1 MLEVRMEGL
10 TLRVANV
17 KRSIEFYGGKLGFC
31 VEIDKAPQF
40 AMIRVGGPTGGT
52 IGLIAHDNANPAG
65 SISMTAEQ
73 RAGIHIELTTY
84 SLDAL
89 YEHLKARGV
98 EFFEPPHEEPWERSM
113 RVHDPDGYTIEFA
126 ERGLDDRVVT

>member
-1 MLEVRMEGL
+1 MLEVRLEGL

-17 KRSIEFYGGKLGFC
+17 KRSIEFYGGKLGLR

-52 IGLIAHDNANPAG
+52 IGLLAHDSANSLG
-65 SISMTAEQ
+65 SISMTPEQ
-73 RAGIHIELTTY
+73 RAGIHVELTTDN
-84 SLDAL
+84 LDAL

-98 EFFEPPHEEPWERSM
+98 FFSNPRTKSPGSVR
-113 RVHDPDGYTIEFA
+113 
-126 ERGLDDRVVT
+126 